1 MPKILRHRRKT
12 RETKHGINFYIRRI
26 TMINAKTLKRLAIVM
41 GAAILCLFAI
51 ATMGVYAAGE
61 TAAAAQSSAD
71 GMTSGLKAIGAGI
84 AIAFA
89 AMGGGIGMGIIGGK
103 AAEGISRQPE
113 AESKIRTNFMLG
125 LVFIETAIIYALL
138 VVILIIFVL

>member
-1 MPKILRHRRKT
+1 
-12 RETKHGINFYIRRI
+12 
-26 TMINAKTLKRLAIVM
+26 MINSKPLTRLAIVL
-41 GAAILCLFAI
+41 GAVILCLLAI

-61 TAAAAQSSAD
+61 TATAVQNSAE

-84 AIAFA
+84 AIGFA

-103 AAEGISRQPE
+103 SAEGISRQPE
-113 AESKIRTNFMLG
+113 LEGKIRTNFMLG